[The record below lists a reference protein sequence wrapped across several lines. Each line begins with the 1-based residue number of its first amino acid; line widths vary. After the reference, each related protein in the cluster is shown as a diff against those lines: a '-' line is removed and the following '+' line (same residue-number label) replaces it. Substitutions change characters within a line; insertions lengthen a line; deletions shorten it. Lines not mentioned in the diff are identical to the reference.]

1 MDAGQATGAG
11 AGAGAGGETMVEPR
25 PPVHFLV
32 TGFGKFPGVPAN
44 PTEVL
49 VSCCR
54 TLLLLFFFLFLKC
67 LLGLKSCLLLVAR

>member
-11 AGAGAGGETMVEPR
+11 AGAGGETMVE

-54 TLLLLFFFLFLKC
+54 TLLLLLFFFLFLKC